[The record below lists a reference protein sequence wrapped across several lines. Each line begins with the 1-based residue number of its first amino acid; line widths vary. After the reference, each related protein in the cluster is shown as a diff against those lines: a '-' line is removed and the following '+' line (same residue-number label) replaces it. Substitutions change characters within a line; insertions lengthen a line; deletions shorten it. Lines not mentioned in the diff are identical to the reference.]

1 MEATGQFNDASG
13 AIYVTQK
20 GTLNIN
26 GGSVTAKGKGKYGLC
41 ALGTVNMSDGNFEI
55 TGENKVAVDHGQ
67 TSNFTLSGGTVT
79 ITSPTGHTGF
89 ITKGGL
95 TIKGGRMNVNI
106 LEIAKGVTTTV
117 EGGTLET
124 GGLVIGDNGKLIN
137 NGTLIANGSF
147 EGNGTIENT
156 GTISGTGSVPDS
168 ARRQPPE
175 KITGYSANIGETYS
189 ENMSIDVPQCAQI
202 TKPAKAGELQ
212 YELVEYTGK

>member
-1 MEATGQFNDASG
+1 MELKSGNDDAHDLKKVHEES
-13 AIYVTQK
+13 VR
-20 GTLNIN
+20 GTLQEVVAHFTEVEPRGEI
-26 GGSVTAKGKGKYGLC
+26 VIV
-41 ALGTVNMSDGNFEI
+41 LGTVNMSEGNFEI

-67 TSNFTLSGGTVT
+67 NSNFTLSGGTVT
-79 ITSPTGHTGF
+79 ITSLTGHTGF
-89 ITKGGL
+89 ITKGNL

-156 GTISGTGSVPDS
+156 GTISGTGQVPEGNRTD
-168 ARRQPPE
+168 P
-175 KITGYSANIGETYS
+175 
-189 ENMSIDVPQCAQI
+189 
-202 TKPAKAGELQ
+202 
-212 YELVEYTGK
+212 GKRW